1 MRQLVYSLRSQLD
14 LAKITRDIVDSN
26 GKSVASR
33 VVTGMEQSLSNL
45 AYFPEMVRKR
55 GALGA
60 GLRSWSLKPYIAF
73 YHVTLEA
80 VVILRVRHGRRRLT
94 RKLLA
99 EGANE

>member
-14 LAKITRDIVDSN
+14 LANITRDIVDSN

-73 YHVTLEA
+73 YHVTLEV
-80 VVILRVRHGRRRLT
+80 VVILRVLHGRRRLT

-99 EGANE
+99 ERANE